1 MVVLLLLVL
10 AFLQWYLPSMAELY
24 LIYLL
29 FQVDLSCS
37 AASVSLPGGGLVHQP
52 VTGEVLSHAGVLHKA
67 HGGEHV
73 HLAAIGAADAL
84 YQEGG
89 WELVHHPFA

>member
-10 AFLQWYLPSMAELY
+10 AFLQWFLPSMAELY
-24 LIYLL
+24 LIYLS
-29 FQVDLSCS
+29 FQVDLSRS

-52 VTGEVLSHAGVLHKA
+52 VAGEVLSHAGVFHKE

-73 HLAAIGAADAL
+73 HLAAIGTADAL
-84 YQEGG
+84 HQEGG
-89 WELVHHPFA
+89 WEPVHHPVA